1 MRKNIDSSSSI
12 GIISAGRL
20 GCSLALALIEEKY
33 NLVAISS
40 SKQEVKEVLKKIS
53 PSIGF
58 FEESQKVVDSS
69 KIIFMTS
76 NDDNILPIVKS
87 LILSP
92 EKYLIHC
99 SGFLPLDVLNKN
111 KIQVKSGNFH
121 PIQTFPNITS
131 NKNFREIF
139 FSIESSDLI
148 LEDWLRELATKL
160 NSDVINIS
168 SEDKNLYHAI
178 CVLNC
183 GLIASLITHS
193 SKLWEHI
200 GIDSETGIK
209 ISSPMIKTTLQS
221 ILNFGSFESITGPLI
236 RGDLETIKK
245 HIKILEEFS
254 EDSKKVYML
263 LSSLILDIDKDKLK
277 LPEMKLNKIKQILYL
292 ND

>member
-1 MRKNIDSSSSI
+1 
-12 GIISAGRL
+12 
-20 GCSLALALIEEKY
+20 
-33 NLVAISS
+33 
-40 SKQEVKEVLKKIS
+40 
-53 PSIGF
+53 GF

-69 KIIFMTS
+69 KIIFITS

-92 EKYLIHC
+92 GKYLIHC
-99 SGFLPLDVLNKN
+99 SGSLPLDVLNKN
-111 KIQVKSGNFH
+111 EIQVKSGSFH
-121 PIQTFPNITS
+121 PIQTFPDITS

-168 SEDKNLYHAI
+168 SENKNLYHAI

-263 LSSLILDIDKDKLK
+263 LSSLILEIDKDKLK
-277 LPEMKLNKIKQILYL
+277 LSEMKLNKIKQILYL

>member
-1 MRKNIDSSSSI
+1 MKNNIDRSSSI

-33 NLVAISS
+33 NLVAVSS
-40 SKQEVKEVLKKIS
+40 SNQEVKKVVKKNS
-53 PSIGF
+53 PSTAF
-58 FEESQKVVDSS
+58 FKEAQKVVDSS
-69 KIIFMTS
+69 EIIFITS

-99 SGFLPLDVLNKN
+99 SGSLSLDVLNKN
-111 KIQVKSGNFH
+111 KIQAKSGNFH

-139 FSIESSDLI
+139 FAIESPDLI
-148 LEDWLRELATKL
+148 LEHWLRDLVTKL

-168 SEDKNLYHAI
+168 PEDKQLYHAI

-221 ILNFGSFESITGPLI
+221 ILDFGSFESITGPLI

-245 HIKILEEFS
+245 HIEILEEFS

-277 LPEMKLNKIKQILYL
+277 LSEMKLNEIKQILYL

>member
-1 MRKNIDSSSSI
+1 MRNNIDSSSSI

-58 FEESQKVVDSS
+58 LEESQKVVDSS
-69 KIIFMTS
+69 KIIFITS

-277 LPEMKLNKIKQILYL
+277 LPEMILNKI
-292 ND
+292 